1 MMSLFPPQSDTLPA
15 GKQGSGVRPRKAM
28 RSYSSQ
34 REQLH
39 KTRSRTSSTEAA
51 VQRGRSC
58 DIAPG
63 HVTLPRSCDVA
74 LGHVTI
80 ATRHVTCWDSFPPAE
95 SLRRNLSQ
103 PPVEEGSRVDRDVPE
118 AGGGQTASVEVRS
131 VILSLT
137 ICTCVPLLVWGVEC
151 E

>member
-1 MMSLFPPQSDTLPA
+1 MLSPFTPQSNTHTSLPA
-15 GKQGSGVRPRKAM
+15 SKQGSGVRPRKAM

-58 DIAPG
+58 DI
-63 HVTLPRSCDVA
+63 T
-74 LGHVTI
+74 LGHVTWGD
-80 ATRHVTCWDSFPPAE
+80 AFPSAE
-95 SLRRNLSQ
+95 SLRKNLSQ
-103 PPVEEGSRVDRDVPE
+103 PPVEVGEGGKMDRVISE
-118 AGGGQTASVEVRS
+118 AIAGQTVSIEVCS
-131 VILSLT
+131 AVVSLT
-137 ICTCVPLLVWGVEC
+137 VWCMYPPLALVCDVEC